1 MSYKNGFYGSIGPLT
16 FNSRE
21 GDVLDGSE
29 MRRYLP
35 ENFLIHP
42 FTKLKLGY
50 QLKYHIQV
58 YNDKNVGIGFYL
70 TNSDDYGE
78 DISRNLENCS
88 SQIQIHI
95 DYSMTIGEDGYD
107 FFDRMDD
114 NELTIKWID
123 TKSHERGKGLAKYLL
138 LLANLYC
145 SLFTKDVIFTKL
157 DDDSDGYANGIEDP
171 EERRNKQSKNIYCS
185 IGYIYEDEE
194 GGPEMYAQV
203 TDVLPF
209 IEGYMEKYE
218 TKRKELKQ
226 DMESIALQSPSKKRR
241 PRGGGYKKNK
251 TKKNKSNRRKSKKNK
266 TKRRKSKK
274 KSKRSRRKRY

>member
-1 MSYKNGFYGSIGPLT
+1 MSYKNVFYGSIGPLT
-16 FNSRE
+16 FNSRA
-21 GDVLDGSE
+21 GDILDGNE
-29 MRRYLP
+29 MGRYLP
-35 ENFLIHP
+35 KDFLIHP

-95 DYSMTIGEDGYD
+95 DYSTVVGEEGYD
-107 FFDRMDD
+107 FFNRIDD

-145 SLFTKDVIFTKL
+145 SLFTKDVVYTKL
-157 DDDSDGYANGIEDP
+157 DDDSDGYANGIENP
-171 EERRNKQSKNIYCS
+171 EERRYKQSKNIYCS
-185 IGYIYEDEE
+185 VGYKYEDED

-209 IEGYMEKYE
+209 IEGYIEKYE
-218 TKRKELKQ
+218 SKRKELKQ

-251 TKKNKSNRRKSKKNK
+251 TKKNKSKRKSKYNKRKKNK
-266 TKRRKSKK
+266 TKK
-274 KSKRSRRKRY
+274 KSKRTKRKRY